1 MECVREITLKFTNLD
16 NLAVILKSHLLR
28 FLVQKCGGSLLILA
42 LAATPM
48 HHDSQVYTYYNNIII
63 IKISTLL

>member
-48 HHDSQVYTYYNNIII
+48 HHDS
-63 IKISTLL
+63 